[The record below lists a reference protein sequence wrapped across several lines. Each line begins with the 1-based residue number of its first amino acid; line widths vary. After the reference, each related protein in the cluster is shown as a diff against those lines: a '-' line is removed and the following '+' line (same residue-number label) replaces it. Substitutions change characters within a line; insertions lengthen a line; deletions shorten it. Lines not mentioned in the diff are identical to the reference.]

1 MEGDMKCRFC
11 SENESIIHLY
21 FDCSMAKYIWGLI
34 ALVVGANCRPTL
46 FHAFWVW
53 AKRFLP
59 HAKNYHMVGLAGVC
73 WAISKA
79 RNSSCFE
86 KKVTKSP
93 TQIVCTISSFI
104 SFWAELQGGENK
116 KELEDGAGVLKATAL
131 FYHPQ
136 MPGGDDLRVAAIR

>member
-1 MEGDMKCRFC
+1 MKASFI
-11 SENESIIHLY
+11 STLIALWQL
-21 FDCSMAKYIWGLI
+21 WGLI

-131 FYHPQ
+131 LYHPQ